1 MSAAHLPV
9 TIKRNLLA
17 AAQEQ
22 SLLRTKGQY
31 YKYGAYCC
39 SLFAWQIQKETA
51 DK

>member
-9 TIKRNLLA
+9 AIKRLLA

-31 YKYGAYCC
+31 YKYGAYSC
-39 SLFAWQIQKETA
+39 SLFAWQIQRENT
-51 DK
+51 DT